1 MLQDRYGWSV
11 QPRIFISLVIIA
23 LILLIVA
30 AVIVV
35 HQYAISAK
43 EDRETISFAV
53 TIVGA
58 GVAIYGLMRAA
69 DNIRKANAERFRAAS
84 LNFVERWNAPGYW
97 QVKAEWRKLNEEMDP
112 LTPEKRD
119 EALDNDVGKRIVAVE
134 ILNFYEEMATGINNL
149 SLDGELLRGYW
160 EPVIIKSFER
170 YEYWIRQHRIRKKAP
185 DYFEEL
191 EKLVSKWK
199 TPRP

>member
-160 EPVIIKSFER
+160 EPV

>member
-1 MLQDRYGWSV
+1 M
-11 QPRIFISLVIIA
+11 I
-23 LILLIVA
+23 
-30 AVIVV
+30 

-43 EDRETISFAV
+43 EDRGTISFAV

-69 DNIRKANAERFRAAS
+69 DNIRQANAERFRAAS

-97 QVKAEWRKLNEEMDP
+97 QVKAEWRKLNEELDP
-112 LTPEKRD
+112 LTPERRD
-119 EALDNDVGKRIVAVE
+119 EALDKDVNKRIVAVE
-134 ILNFYEEMATGINNL
+134 ILNFYEEMATGINNG

-160 EPVIIKSFER
+160 EPVIVKSFDR

-191 EKLVSKWK
+191 EKLVSKWR

>member
-1 MLQDRYGWSV
+1 M
-11 QPRIFISLVIIA
+11 
-23 LILLIVA
+23 
-30 AVIVV
+30 
-35 HQYAISAK
+35 
-43 EDRETISFAV
+43 
-53 TIVGA
+53 
-58 GVAIYGLMRAA
+58 
-69 DNIRKANAERFRAAS
+69 
-84 LNFVERWNAPGYW
+84 
-97 QVKAEWRKLNEEMDP
+97 
-112 LTPEKRD
+112 
-119 EALDNDVGKRIVAVE
+119 DNDVGKRIVAVE